1 LITRFTIFHE
11 AREVSKPDSLARF
24 LSTLSTGEAMSRNF
38 LILIFAMTL
47 LTKQTDAQQFRFQQ
61 NKFPRVQTAIKEKG
75 ETVKAIFAAK
85 KLSYPPQEIFIRV
98 FKREGV
104 LELWSHSANKFVL
117 VKEYKICAASGNLGP
132 KRRQGDNQVPEGFYY
147 VDRFNPVSNFH
158 LSLGVN
164 YPNESDKIL
173 GASGNLGGDI
183 FIHGNC
189 VSIGCMAITDD
200 QIKELY
206 LIAVDA
212 KAAGQNRIPVHIFPA
227 KMNQTG
233 MKHLT
238 AEAAQ
243 NQTLLSFWRN
253 LKEGYDAFENNRR
266 LPNIS
271 VDKKG
276 QYIIK

>member
-1 LITRFTIFHE
+1 
-11 AREVSKPDSLARF
+11 
-24 LSTLSTGEAMSRNF
+24 MSRNF
-38 LILIFAMTL
+38 FILIFAMTL
-47 LTKQTDAQQFRFQQ
+47 LTEQIDAQQFRLQQ

-75 ETVKAIFAAK
+75 ETVKALFAAK

-104 LELWSHSANKFVL
+104 LELWSRSAGKFVL

-147 VDRFNPVSNFH
+147 IDRFNPMSNFH

-206 LIAVDA
+206 VVAVDA
-212 KAAGQNRIPVHIFPA
+212 KAAGQNRIPVHIFPV

-233 MKHLT
+233 MRHLT

-266 LPNIS
+266 LPDIR
-271 VDKKG
+271 VDRQG
-276 QYIIK
+276 RYIIK

>member
-1 LITRFTIFHE
+1 
-11 AREVSKPDSLARF
+11 
-24 LSTLSTGEAMSRNF
+24 
-38 LILIFAMTL
+38 
-47 LTKQTDAQQFRFQQ
+47 
-61 NKFPRVQTAIKEKG
+61 VQTAIKEKS
-75 ETVKAIFAAK
+75 ETVKALFAAK
-85 KLSYPPQEIFIRV
+85 KLAYPPQEIFIRV

-117 VKEYKICAASGNLGP
+117 VKEYKICAASGSLGP

-147 VDRFNPVSNFH
+147 IDRFNPVSNFH

-206 LIAVDA
+206 VIAVDA

-233 MKHLT
+233 MKRLA

-266 LPNIS
+266 LPDIR
-271 VDKKG
+271 VDRQG
-276 QYIIK
+276 RYIIK